1 MMRYRFAVWLGVVS
15 LASCWMLFRVLSAP
29 GVQAQQV
36 DAAPTI
42 KAEARLVLV
51 DTIVTDKKGNYIRD
65 LTQKDFKV
73 WEDNKEQTI
82 KSFSYES
89 EGGPSAN
96 PQKHYLVLFFDNS
109 SMDYGEQARAR
120 EAAAKFIDANAG
132 PNRLMAVIEFG
143 GAVKIAQNFTA
154 SADRLKQA
162 VAGVKPSAV
171 ASNDTS
177 AASTTPSIPTPQT
190 GVQVASLGAPPVG
203 MPSFGNAETDFAAR
217 TALLALRDLAK
228 NMASVPGRK
237 TLVMLTSGFVLTY
250 ELQSELTATIDA
262 CNKYNVAI
270 YPIDV
275 RGLIAGVPA
284 PPGADLKTPAGPHPA
299 RLLTATFTDSGEVTP
314 QPHLVFVQHSGGTP
328 GGGGHGGAPGGGGSG
343 GTGGG
348 GSHGGA
354 PGGGTGGS
362 GGGHGTGG
370 SGGRGN
376 SGGTT
381 GGRTGATGT
390 PVSNFYNPNYQ
401 PSVII
406 PPFPP
411 SATDNQQVLYALAS
425 GTGGFVILNTND
437 LLGGMEKIAKELSEY
452 YVLGYTPADTP
463 EGSCHTLRVKVE
475 RGDTVV
481 RSRSGYCN
489 VKPADMLA
497 GQPVEKQLENQ
508 ANGTQSGSIA
518 ASIQTPYFYTSA
530 NTARVN
536 LAMDI
541 PAKSIKFEKVK
552 GKQHATLNILGIA
565 YKPDNSVAARFSDG
579 VNLDFEN
586 KKEIEEFAKQ
596 PFHYEN
602 QFDVASGQ
610 YNLKVVFS
618 AGGEAFGKVETA
630 LTVDPYDGKQFG
642 LSSMALSK
650 DVRRAADMTTSLDAA
665 LMEDHTPLVTR
676 GMQIVP
682 AATYRFRK
690 TDTAA
695 IYAEVYEPLMTG
707 VTAPQ
712 VGIEM
717 KVMERKTGQS
727 KYDTGLA
734 TAALFMQKGNPVI
747 PIGLKLPVNTL
758 DPGSYRVELS
768 AVDSAGNRCPPRTAD
783 FEVE

>member
-1 MMRYRFAVWLGVVS
+1 MTRHRLLAWSGVAL
-15 LASCWMLFRVLSAP
+15 LASVWMCWRVFSTPA
-29 GVQAQQV
+29 VQAQQE
-36 DAAPTI
+36 DAAATL

-51 DTIVTDKKGNYIRD
+51 DTIVTDKKGNYIHD
-65 LTQKDFKV
+65 LTQQDFKV
-73 WEDNKEQTI
+73 WEDNKQQTI

-89 EGGPSAN
+89 ENGRSST
-96 PQKHYLVLFFDNS
+96 PQRHYLVLFFDDS
-109 SMDYGEQARAR
+109 SMEFGDQAQARA
-120 EAAAKFIDANAG
+120 AAAKFIDANAG
-132 PNRLMAVIEFG
+132 PSRLMAVAEFG
-143 GAVKIAQNFTA
+143 GTTRITQNFTA
-154 SADRLKQA
+154 SADRLKQV
-162 VAGVKPSAV
+162 VAGVKGSAV
-171 ASNDTS
+171 ASNAPPAD
-177 AASTTPSIPTPQT
+177 STVPSIAAPQT
-190 GVQVASLGAPPVG
+190 GVQVASLGTPPVG
-203 MPSFGNAETDFAAR
+203 MPSLTNAEVDFGAR
-217 TALLALRDLAK
+217 TVLLALRDLAK
-228 NMASVPGRK
+228 NLASVPGRK
-237 TLVMLTSGFVLTY
+237 TLVMLTSGFPLTP

-275 RGLIAGVPA
+275 RGLVTPTNLPPHGGQLTVP
-284 PPGADLKTPAGPHPA
+284 PVIEQGG
-299 RLLTATFTDSGEVTP
+299 RLESATFRYSGDAMPEL
-314 QPHLVFVQHSGGTP
+314 HLVFIQHSGGS
-328 GGGGHGGAPGGGGSG
+328 GGG
-343 GTGGG
+343 GGG
-348 GSHGGA
+348 GSHPGGPPGGGSGSGGSHGGS
-354 PGGGTGGS
+354 PGGGTGTGS
-362 GGGHGTGG
+362 RGTGSTG
-370 SGGRGN
+370 SP
-376 SGGTT
+376 GGT
-381 GGRTGATGT
+381 RM
-390 PVSNFYNPNYQ
+390 PVSNYYNPNYQ

-411 SATDNQQVLYALAS
+411 SATDNQQVMYALAS

-437 LLGGMEKIAKELSEY
+437 LLGGMDKISKELGEY

-463 EGSCHTLRVKVE
+463 EGSCHTLRVKVD
-475 RGDTVV
+475 RDDTVI

-489 VKPADMLA
+489 VKPADLLA
-497 GQPVEKQLENQ
+497 GQPAEKQLENQ
-508 ANGTQSGSIA
+508 ANGTQPGSIA

-541 PAKSIKFEKVK
+541 PANSIKFDKVK

-586 KKEIEEFAKQ
+586 KKEVEEFSKQ

-618 AGGEAFGKVETA
+618 SGTEAFGKVETA

-642 LSSMALSK
+642 LSAMALSNN
-650 DVRRAADMTTSLDAA
+650 VRRAADMATSLDAA

-682 AATYRFRK
+682 AATYRFKK
-690 TDTAA
+690 TETVAL
-695 IYAEVYEPLMTG
+695 YAEVYEPLLAGTT
-707 VTAPQ
+707 VPQ

-717 KVMERKTGQS
+717 KVVERKSGQA

-734 TAALFMQKGNPVI
+734 TAASFMQKGNPVI
-747 PIGLKLPVNTL
+747 PLGLKVPVNTL

-768 AVDSAGNRCPPRTAD
+768 AMDSVGNKCPPRTAD

>member
-1 MMRYRFAVWLGVVS
+1 MTRHRLLAWSGVAL
-15 LASCWMLFRVLSAP
+15 LASVWMCWRVFSTPA
-29 GVQAQQV
+29 VQAQQE
-36 DAAPTI
+36 DAAATL

-51 DTIVTDKKGNYIRD
+51 DTIVTDKKGNYIHD
-65 LTQKDFKV
+65 LTQQDFKV
-73 WEDNKEQTI
+73 WEDNKQQTI

-89 EGGPSAN
+89 ENGRSST
-96 PQKHYLVLFFDNS
+96 PQRHYLVLFFDDS
-109 SMDYGEQARAR
+109 SMEFGDQAQARA
-120 EAAAKFIDANAG
+120 AAAKFIDANAG
-132 PNRLMAVIEFG
+132 PSRLMAVVEFG
-143 GAVKIAQNFTA
+143 GTTRITQNFTA
-154 SADRLKQA
+154 SADRLKQV
-162 VAGVKPSAV
+162 VAGVKGSAV
-171 ASNDTS
+171 ASNAPPAD
-177 AASTTPSIPTPQT
+177 STVPSIAAPQT
-190 GVQVASLGAPPVG
+190 GVQVASLGTPPVG
-203 MPSFGNAETDFAAR
+203 MPSLTNAEADFGAR
-217 TALLALRDLAK
+217 TVLLALRDLAK
-228 NMASVPGRK
+228 NLASVPGRK
-237 TLVMLTSGFVLTY
+237 TLVMLTSGFPLTP

-275 RGLIAGVPA
+275 RGLVTPTNLPPHGGQLTVP
-284 PPGADLKTPAGPHPA
+284 PVIEQGG
-299 RLLTATFTDSGEVTP
+299 RLESATFRYSGDAMPEL
-314 QPHLVFVQHSGGTP
+314 HLVFIQHSGGS
-328 GGGGHGGAPGGGGSG
+328 GGG
-343 GTGGG
+343 GGG
-348 GSHGGA
+348 GSHPGGPPGGGSGSGGSHGGS
-354 PGGGTGGS
+354 PGGGTGTGS
-362 GGGHGTGG
+362 RGTGSTG
-370 SGGRGN
+370 SP
-376 SGGTT
+376 GGT
-381 GGRTGATGT
+381 RM
-390 PVSNFYNPNYQ
+390 PVSNYYNPNYQ

-411 SATDNQQVLYALAS
+411 SATDNQQVMYALAS

-437 LLGGMEKIAKELSEY
+437 LLGGMDKISKELGEY

-463 EGSCHTLRVKVE
+463 EGSCHTLRVKVD
-475 RGDTVV
+475 RDDTVI

-489 VKPADMLA
+489 VKPADLLA
-497 GQPVEKQLENQ
+497 GQPAEKQLENQ
-508 ANGTQSGSIA
+508 ANGTQPGSIA

-541 PAKSIKFEKVK
+541 PANSIKFDKVK

-586 KKEIEEFAKQ
+586 KKEVEEFSKQ

-618 AGGEAFGKVETA
+618 SGTEAFGKVETA

-642 LSSMALSK
+642 LSAMALSNN
-650 DVRRAADMTTSLDAA
+650 VRRAADMATSLDAA

-682 AATYRFRK
+682 AATYRFKK
-690 TDTAA
+690 TETVAL
-695 IYAEVYEPLMTG
+695 YAEVYEPLLAGTT
-707 VTAPQ
+707 VPQ

-717 KVMERKTGQS
+717 KVVERKSGQA

-734 TAALFMQKGNPVI
+734 TAASFMQKGNPVI
-747 PIGLKLPVNTL
+747 PLGLKVPVNTL

-768 AVDSAGNRCPPRTAD
+768 AMDSVGNKCPPRTAD

>member
-1 MMRYRFAVWLGVVS
+1 MTRHRLLAWSGVAL
-15 LASCWMLFRVLSAP
+15 LASVWMCWRVFSTPA
-29 GVQAQQV
+29 VQAQQE
-36 DAAPTI
+36 DAAATL

-51 DTIVTDKKGNYIRD
+51 DTIVTDKKGNYIHD
-65 LTQKDFKV
+65 LTQQDFKV
-73 WEDNKEQTI
+73 WEDNKQQTI

-89 EGGPSAN
+89 ENGRSST
-96 PQKHYLVLFFDNS
+96 PQRHYLVLFFDDS
-109 SMDYGEQARAR
+109 SMEFGDQAQARA
-120 EAAAKFIDANAG
+120 AAAKFIDANAG
-132 PNRLMAVIEFG
+132 PSRLMAVVEFG
-143 GAVKIAQNFTA
+143 GTTRITQNFTA
-154 SADRLKQA
+154 SADRLKQV
-162 VAGVKPSAV
+162 VAGVKGSAV
-171 ASNDTS
+171 ASNAPPAD
-177 AASTTPSIPTPQT
+177 STVPSIAAPQT
-190 GVQVASLGAPPVG
+190 GVQVASLGTPPVG
-203 MPSFGNAETDFAAR
+203 MPSLTNAEVDFGAR
-217 TALLALRDLAK
+217 TVLLALRDLAK
-228 NMASVPGRK
+228 NLASVPGRK
-237 TLVMLTSGFVLTY
+237 TLVMLTSGFPLTP

-275 RGLIAGVPA
+275 RGLVTPTNLPPHGGQLTVP
-284 PPGADLKTPAGPHPA
+284 PVIEQGG
-299 RLLTATFTDSGEVTP
+299 RLESATFRYSGDAMPEL
-314 QPHLVFVQHSGGTP
+314 HLVFIQHSGGS
-328 GGGGHGGAPGGGGSG
+328 GGG
-343 GTGGG
+343 GGG
-348 GSHGGA
+348 GSHPGGPPGGGSGSGGSHGGS
-354 PGGGTGGS
+354 PGGGTGTGS
-362 GGGHGTGG
+362 RGTGSTG
-370 SGGRGN
+370 SP
-376 SGGTT
+376 GGT
-381 GGRTGATGT
+381 RM
-390 PVSNFYNPNYQ
+390 PVSNYYNPNYQ

-411 SATDNQQVLYALAS
+411 SATDNQQVMYALAS

-437 LLGGMEKIAKELSEY
+437 LLGGMDKISKELGEY

-463 EGSCHTLRVKVE
+463 EGSCHTLRVKVD
-475 RGDTVV
+475 RDDTVI

-489 VKPADMLA
+489 VKPADLLA
-497 GQPVEKQLENQ
+497 GQPAEKQLENQ
-508 ANGTQSGSIA
+508 ANGTQPGSIA

-541 PAKSIKFEKVK
+541 PANSIKFDKVK

-586 KKEIEEFAKQ
+586 KKEVEEFSKQ

-618 AGGEAFGKVETA
+618 SGTEAFGKVETA

-642 LSSMALSK
+642 LSAMALSNN
-650 DVRRAADMTTSLDAA
+650 VRRAADMATSLDAA

-682 AATYRFRK
+682 AATYRFKK
-690 TDTAA
+690 TETVAL
-695 IYAEVYEPLMTG
+695 YAEVYEPLLAGTT
-707 VTAPQ
+707 VPQ

-717 KVMERKTGQS
+717 KVVERKSGQA

-734 TAALFMQKGNPVI
+734 TAASFMQKGNPVI
-747 PIGLKLPVNTL
+747 PLGLKVPVNTL

-768 AVDSAGNRCPPRTAD
+768 AMDSVGNKCPPRTAD

>member
-1 MMRYRFAVWLGVVS
+1 MTRHRLLAWSGVAL
-15 LASCWMLFRVLSAP
+15 LASVWMCWRVFSTPA
-29 GVQAQQV
+29 VQAQQE
-36 DAAPTI
+36 DAAATL

-51 DTIVTDKKGNYIRD
+51 DTIVTDKKGNYIHD
-65 LTQKDFKV
+65 LTQQDFKV
-73 WEDNKEQTI
+73 WEDNKQQTI

-89 EGGPSAN
+89 ENGRSST
-96 PQKHYLVLFFDNS
+96 PQRHYLVLFFDDS
-109 SMDYGEQARAR
+109 SMEFGDQAQARA
-120 EAAAKFIDANAG
+120 AAAKFIDANAG
-132 PNRLMAVIEFG
+132 PSRLMAVAEFG
-143 GAVKIAQNFTA
+143 GTTRITQNFTA
-154 SADRLKQA
+154 SADRLKQV
-162 VAGVKPSAV
+162 VAGVKGSAV
-171 ASNDTS
+171 ASNAPPAD
-177 AASTTPSIPTPQT
+177 STVPSIAAPQT
-190 GVQVASLGAPPVG
+190 GVQVASLGTPPVG
-203 MPSFGNAETDFAAR
+203 MPSLTNAEVDFGAR
-217 TALLALRDLAK
+217 TVLLALRDLAK
-228 NMASVPGRK
+228 NLASVPGRK
-237 TLVMLTSGFVLTY
+237 TLVMLTSGFPLTP

-275 RGLIAGVPA
+275 RGLVTPTNLPPHGGQLTVP
-284 PPGADLKTPAGPHPA
+284 PVIEQGG
-299 RLLTATFTDSGEVTP
+299 RLESATFRYSGDAMPEL
-314 QPHLVFVQHSGGTP
+314 HFVFIQHSGGS
-328 GGGGHGGAPGGGGSG
+328 GGG
-343 GTGGG
+343 GGG
-348 GSHGGA
+348 GSHPGGPPGGGSGSGGSHGGS
-354 PGGGTGGS
+354 PGGGTGTGS
-362 GGGHGTGG
+362 RGTGSTG
-370 SGGRGN
+370 SP
-376 SGGTT
+376 GGT
-381 GGRTGATGT
+381 RM
-390 PVSNFYNPNYQ
+390 PVSNYYNPNYQ

-411 SATDNQQVLYALAS
+411 SATDNQQVMYALAS

-437 LLGGMEKIAKELSEY
+437 LLGGMDKISKELGEY

-463 EGSCHTLRVKVE
+463 EGSCHTLRVKVD
-475 RGDTVV
+475 RDDTVI

-489 VKPADMLA
+489 VKPADLLA
-497 GQPVEKQLENQ
+497 GQPAEKQLENQ
-508 ANGTQSGSIA
+508 ANGTQPGSIA

-541 PAKSIKFEKVK
+541 PANSIKFDKVK

-586 KKEIEEFAKQ
+586 KKEVEEFSKQ

-618 AGGEAFGKVETA
+618 SGTEAFGKVETA

-642 LSSMALSK
+642 LSAMALSNN
-650 DVRRAADMTTSLDAA
+650 VRRAADMATSLDAA

-682 AATYRFRK
+682 AATYRFKK
-690 TDTAA
+690 TETVAL
-695 IYAEVYEPLMTG
+695 YAEVYEPLLAGTT
-707 VTAPQ
+707 VPQ

-717 KVMERKTGQS
+717 KVVERKSGQA

-734 TAALFMQKGNPVI
+734 TAASFMQKGNPVI
-747 PIGLKLPVNTL
+747 PLGLKVPVNTL

-768 AVDSAGNRCPPRTAD
+768 AMDSVGNKCPPRTAD